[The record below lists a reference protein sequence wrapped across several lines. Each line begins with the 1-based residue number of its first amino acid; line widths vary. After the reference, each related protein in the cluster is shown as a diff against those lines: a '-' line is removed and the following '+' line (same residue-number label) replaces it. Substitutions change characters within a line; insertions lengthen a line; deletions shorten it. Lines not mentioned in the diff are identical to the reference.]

1 MSTQVRTWRGR
12 WSRSPTAPKRRRMDK
27 IEKMKGEIRAQD
39 KVFTQ
44 QEKMSSQM
52 ENMSTNMM
60 GMPELL
66 EFIRRQSQRSV
77 PLGVPQGETT
87 LDPVVDG
94 GASVDAVPADGGA
107 NVSAAPATDVGPMID
122 GGASAVTAPTTEV
135 EEAVTT
141 GGAKPHG

>member
-1 MSTQVRTWRGR
+1 
-12 WSRSPTAPKRRRMDK
+12 MDK

-66 EFIRRQSQRSV
+66 EFIRRQS
-77 PLGVPQGETT
+77 L
-87 LDPVVDG
+87 
-94 GASVDAVPADGGA
+94 
-107 NVSAAPATDVGPMID
+107 
-122 GGASAVTAPTTEV
+122 
-135 EEAVTT
+135 
-141 GGAKPHG
+141 